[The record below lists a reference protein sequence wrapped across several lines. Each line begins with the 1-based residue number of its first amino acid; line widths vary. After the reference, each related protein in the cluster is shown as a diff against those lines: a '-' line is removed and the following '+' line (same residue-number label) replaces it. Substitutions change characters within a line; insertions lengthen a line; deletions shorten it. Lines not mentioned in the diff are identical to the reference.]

1 MIERPGPLPHAAQAW
16 HTRPMGL
23 AFHPAFER
31 ELPGRD
37 PTAGDGKG
45 VAVDL

>member
-1 MIERPGPLPHAAQAW
+1 
-16 HTRPMGL
+16 MGL
-23 AFHPAFER
+23 AFYPTFER